1 MSASLPGHATYPD
14 VFKPITL
21 NGLSLRNRIFVPA
34 HTTNFGEHHLPSQ
47 RHVEYHRERAR
58 GGVGAIIFEAIRVM
72 DNTLGRPQGVSGYL
86 PGAVEAFAAVAQA
99 VHAEGAALIAQICH
113 MGRQIDGEFER
124 TVSVS
129 ASDLRWSLGATHPR
143 ALDRQAMDGVRQAHV
158 QVALNM
164 VAAGM
169 DGIELHWG
177 HGHLLQ
183 QFLSPMSNQRT
194 DEYGGSVQNRM
205 RFPLEVL
212 HAVRAAVGPDFCLG
226 VRISAEE
233 FMPGGL
239 TLPMSQE
246 IAVAAA
252 QACAIDFIHVSHSA
266 YHMSHSLGTQMADM
280 AFDVAD
286 FRALPQG
293 IKQALRAAGLNTPV
307 LTVCKYRDLQD
318 AQDMLAAGHA
328 DLVGMARAHVAD
340 PALVNKYA
348 QGRADEVRHCLGCNQ
363 GCAQRLERNMAITC
377 LINPRAGQEARW
389 PEADQ
394 DRAEQPKK
402 VLVIG
407 GGPAGCEAAWVA
419 AARGHQVTLWERG
432 QQLGGQLR
440 WTQQMPLRHDFVHLF
455 EHQQRM
461 LQRHGVQ
468 VQLGV
473 EATAERVVEAG
484 FDEVVVATGAQAL
497 PVQPSRGQA
506 LITQEQALA
515 DPQALGQRV
524 AFYDLTGEWTALSVI
539 EHLAD
544 LGKQVT
550 VFTPVAGF
558 AWRATIYSTLSN
570 RKRLRDKGVRLVL
583 LRQLLAYDGRVLK
596 LEDVST
602 GEVLEE
608 TGFDSVVGAQYG
620 RSDQTLELGLKAVQ
634 AQLEKGPRWHL
645 AGDCLSPRTAVEAVY
660 EGHALARAL

>member
-1 MSASLPGHATYPD
+1 MSTPLPGHATYPD

-21 NGLSLRNRIFVPA
+21 NRLSLRNRIFVPA

-47 RHVEYHRERAR
+47 RHVDYHRERAR

-99 VHAEGAALIAQICH
+99 VHAEGAALIAQVCH

-143 ALDRQAMDGVRQAHV
+143 ALDRQGMDEVRDAHV
-158 QVALNM
+158 RVALNM

-183 QFLSPMSNQRT
+183 QFLSPMSNQRE
-194 DEYGGSVQNRM
+194 DEYGGSVPKRM

-212 HAVRAAVGPDFCLG
+212 QAVRAAVGPDFCLG
-226 VRISAEE
+226 IRISAEE

-280 AFDVAD
+280 AFGVAE

-293 IKQALRAAGLNTPV
+293 IRQALRGAGLNTAV
-307 LTVCKYRDLQD
+307 FTVCKYRTLQD

-363 GCAQRLERNMAITC
+363 GCSQRLERNIAITC

-389 PEADQ
+389 PEAEQ
-394 DRAEQPKK
+394 DRAARAKK

-419 AARGHQVTLWERG
+419 AARGHSVTLWERG
-432 QQLGGQLR
+432 PQLGGQLL
-440 WTQQMPLRHDFVHLF
+440 WTQQMPLRQDFSHLF
-455 EHQQRM
+455 HHQQQM
-461 LQRHGVQ
+461 LKRHGVQ
-468 VQLGV
+468 VELGRQ
-473 EATAERVVEAG
+473 ATPQAVLEAG
-484 FDEVVVATGAQAL
+484 FDEVIVATGARAHAITPPQ
-497 PVQPSRGQA
+497 GQA
-506 LITQEQALA
+506 LVTQEQALA

-544 LGKQVT
+544 LGKQLT
-550 VFTPVAGF
+550 VYTPVAGF

-570 RKRLRDKGVRLVL
+570 RKRLRDKGVRLAL
-583 LRQLLAYDGRVLK
+583 LRQLLGWDGQTLT

-602 GEVLEE
+602 GEVLLEK
-608 TGFDSVVGAQYG
+608 GFDSVVGAQYG
-620 RSDQTLELGLKAVQ
+620 RSEQDLELGLKALA
-634 AQLEKGPRWHL
+634 AQGQRVNWHL
-645 AGDCLSPRTAVEAVY
+645 AGDCISPRTALEAVY

>member
-1 MSASLPGHATYPD
+1 
-14 VFKPITL
+14 
-21 NGLSLRNRIFVPA
+21 
-34 HTTNFGEHHLPSQ
+34 
-47 RHVEYHRERAR
+47 
-58 GGVGAIIFEAIRVM
+58 
-72 DNTLGRPQGVSGYL
+72 
-86 PGAVEAFAAVAQA
+86 
-99 VHAEGAALIAQICH
+99 
-113 MGRQIDGEFER
+113 
-124 TVSVS
+124 
-129 ASDLRWSLGATHPR
+129 
-143 ALDRQAMDGVRQAHV
+143 
-158 QVALNM
+158 
-164 VAAGM
+164 
-169 DGIELHWG
+169 
-177 HGHLLQ
+177 
-183 QFLSPMSNQRT
+183 
-194 DEYGGSVQNRM
+194 
-205 RFPLEVL
+205 
-212 HAVRAAVGPDFCLG
+212 
-226 VRISAEE
+226 
-233 FMPGGL
+233 
-239 TLPMSQE
+239 
-246 IAVAAA
+246 
-252 QACAIDFIHVSHSA
+252 
-266 YHMSHSLGTQMADM
+266 
-280 AFDVAD
+280 VAD

-363 GCAQRLERNMAITC
+363 GCAQRLERNIAITC

-524 AFYDLTGEWTALSVI
+524 AFYDLTGM
-539 EHLAD
+539 D
-544 LGKQVT
+544 
-550 VFTPVAGF
+550 
-558 AWRATIYSTLSN
+558 RA
-570 RKRLRDKGVRLVL
+570 
-583 LRQLLAYDGRVLK
+583 
-596 LEDVST
+596 
-602 GEVLEE
+602 
-608 TGFDSVVGAQYG
+608 VGDRAPG
-620 RSDQTLELGLKAVQ
+620 RSGQAGHGVHAGRGFCMARHDLLDLVQ
-634 AQLEKGPRWHL
+634 PQ
-645 AGDCLSPRTAVEAVY
+645 
-660 EGHALARAL
+660 ALA

>member
-1 MSASLPGHATYPD
+1 MSTPLPGHASYPD
-14 VFKPITL
+14 VFKPLTL
-21 NGLSLRNRIFVPA
+21 NCLTLRNRIFVPA

-47 RHVEYHRERAR
+47 RHVDYHRERAQ
-58 GGVGAIIFEAIRVM
+58 GGVGAIIFEAIRIM

-86 PGAVEAFAAVAQA
+86 PGAVQAYSAVVQA
-99 VHAEGAALIAQICH
+99 VHEHGAALIAQICH

-124 TVSVS
+124 TLSVS

-143 ALDRQAMDGVRQAHV
+143 ALDRQGMDAVRDAHV
-158 QVALNM
+158 KVALNM

-183 QFLSPMSNQRT
+183 QFLSPMSNQRD
-194 DEYGGSVQNRM
+194 DEYGGSLEKRM

-212 HAVRAAVGPDFCLG
+212 QAVRDAVGPQFCLG
-226 VRISAEE
+226 IRVSAEE

-239 TLPMSQE
+239 TLPISEQ

-252 QACAIDFIHVSHSA
+252 RACPIDFIHVSHSA

-280 AFDVAD
+280 AFGVDD
-286 FRALPQG
+286 FRALPRG
-293 IKQALRAAGLNTPV
+293 IKRALREADLDTAV
-307 LTVCKYRDLQD
+307 LTVCKYRTLQD

-363 GCAQRLERNMAITC
+363 GCAQRLERNIAITC
-377 LINPRAGQEARW
+377 LINPRAGLEARW

-394 DRAEQPKK
+394 DLAPQRKN
-402 VLVIG
+402 VLVVG
-407 GGPAGCEAAWVA
+407 GGPGGCEAAWVA
-419 AARGHQVTLWERG
+419 AARGHRVTLWERG
-432 QQLGGQLR
+432 DQLGGQLR
-440 WTQQMPLRHDFVHLF
+440 WTLNMPLRRDFAHLF
-455 EHQQRM
+455 NHQQRM
-461 LQRHGVQ
+461 LERHGVQ
-468 VQLGV
+468 VQLGQQ
-473 EATAERVVEAG
+473 ATAERVRAAG
-484 FDEVVVATGAQAL
+484 FDEVVLATGSHAL
-497 PVQPSRGQA
+497 PVAPSKGQA
-506 LITQEQALA
+506 LVTQEQALA
-515 DPQALGQRV
+515 DPSALGQRV

-544 LGKQVT
+544 LGKQLT

-583 LRQLLAYDGRVLK
+583 LRQLIAYDGQMLT

-602 GEVLEE
+602 GETLVEH
-608 TGFDSVVGAQYG
+608 GFDSVIGAQYG
-620 RSDQTLELGLKAVQ
+620 RSEQAIDSGLKAIA
-634 AQLEKGPRWHL
+634 AQGHSLRWHL
-645 AGDCLSPRTAVEAVY
+645 VGDCLSPRTALEAVY
-660 EGHALARAL
+660 EGHAVARAL

>member
-1 MSASLPGHATYPD
+1 
-14 VFKPITL
+14 
-21 NGLSLRNRIFVPA
+21 
-34 HTTNFGEHHLPSQ
+34 
-47 RHVEYHRERAR
+47 
-58 GGVGAIIFEAIRVM
+58 
-72 DNTLGRPQGVSGYL
+72 
-86 PGAVEAFAAVAQA
+86 
-99 VHAEGAALIAQICH
+99 
-113 MGRQIDGEFER
+113 
-124 TVSVS
+124 
-129 ASDLRWSLGATHPR
+129 
-143 ALDRQAMDGVRQAHV
+143 
-158 QVALNM
+158 
-164 VAAGM
+164 
-169 DGIELHWG
+169 
-177 HGHLLQ
+177 LLQ
-183 QFLSPMSNQRT
+183 QFLSPMSNQRD
-194 DEYGGSVQNRM
+194 DEYGGSVPNRM

-226 VRISAEE
+226 IRISAEE

-280 AFDVAD
+280 AFGVAE

-293 IKQALRAAGLNTPV
+293 IRQALRAASLNTAV
-307 LTVCKYRDLQD
+307 FTVCKYRTLQD

-328 DLVGMARAHVAD
+328 DMVGMARAHVAD

-363 GCAQRLERNMAITC
+363 GCSQRLERNIAITC

-389 PEADQ
+389 PEAEQ
-394 DRAEQPKK
+394 DRSANPKR

-419 AARGHQVTLWERG
+419 AARGHSVTLWERS
-432 QQLGGQLR
+432 QQLGGQLL
-440 WTQQMPLRHDFVHLF
+440 WTQHMALRQDFGHLF
-455 EHQQRM
+455 HHQQQM
-461 LQRHGVQ
+461 LKRHGVRIE
-468 VQLGV
+468 LGR
-473 EATAERVVEAG
+473 EASPQAVLEAG
-484 FDEVVVATGAQAL
+484 FDEVIVATGARASAVTPPQ
-497 PVQPSRGQA
+497 GQA
-506 LITQEQALA
+506 LLTQEQALA

-583 LRQLLAYDGRVLK
+583 LRQLLAYDGQTLT

-602 GEVLEE
+602 GEVLLEK
-608 TGFDSVVGAQYG
+608 GFDSVVGAQYG
-620 RSDQTLELGLKAVQ
+620 RSDQALELGLKALA
-634 AQLEKGPRWHL
+634 AQGQRVNWHL
-645 AGDCLSPRTAVEAVY
+645 AGDCISARTALEAVY

>member
-1 MSASLPGHATYPD
+1 MSTTLPGHATYPD

-21 NGLSLRNRIFVPA
+21 NRLTLRNRIFVPA

-47 RHVEYHRERAR
+47 RHVDYHRERAQ
-58 GGVGAIIFEAIRVM
+58 GGVGAIVFEAIRVM

-86 PGAVEAFAAVAQA
+86 PGAVEAFAAVARA
-99 VHAEGAALIAQICH
+99 VHEHGAALIAQICH

-124 TVSVS
+124 TLSVS

-143 ALDRQAMDGVRQAHV
+143 ELDRAGMDAVCQAHV

-169 DGIELHWG
+169 DGVELHWG

-183 QFLSPMSNQRT
+183 QFLSPMSNHRS
-194 DEYGGSVQNRM
+194 DDYGGSLQRRM

-212 HAVRAAVGPDFCLG
+212 QAVRDAVGPDFCLG
-226 VRISAEE
+226 IRISAEE

-239 TLPMSQE
+239 TLEQSEQ

-252 QACAIDFIHVSHSA
+252 RACPIDFIHVSHSA

-280 AFDVAD
+280 AFGVED
-286 FRALPQG
+286 FRALPRG
-293 IKQALRAAGLNTPV
+293 IKRALLEAGLDTPV
-307 LTVCKYRDLQD
+307 WTVCKYRDLQA

-363 GCAQRLERNMAITC
+363 GCAQRLERNIAITC
-377 LINPRAGQEARW
+377 LINPRAGLESRW
-389 PEADQ
+389 PEAHLDPA
-394 DRAEQPKK
+394 RERKN

-419 AARGHQVTLWERG
+419 AARGHRVTLWERSD
-432 QQLGGQLR
+432 QLGGQLR
-440 WTQQMPLRHDFVHLF
+440 WTLDMPLRRDFAHLF
-455 EHQQRM
+455 DHQQRM
-461 LQRHGVQ
+461 LERHGVQ
-468 VQLGV
+468 IELGLH
-473 EATAERVVEAG
+473 ASAERVRDAG
-484 FDEVVVATGAQAL
+484 FDEVVLATGASAL
-497 PVQPSRGQA
+497 AVAPTEGQA
-506 LITQEQALA
+506 LLTQEQALA
-515 DPQALGQRV
+515 DPAALGQRV

-544 LGKQVT
+544 LGKQVS

-558 AWRATIYSTLSN
+558 AWRTTIYSTLSN

-583 LRQLLAYDGRVLK
+583 LRQLQRYDGHTLT

-602 GEVLEE
+602 GQSVVEP
-608 TGFDSVVGAQYG
+608 GFDSVIGAQYG
-620 RSDQTLELGLKAVQ
+620 RSEQVLDRGLKELT
-634 AQLEKGPRWHL
+634 AQGHSLRWHL
-645 AGDCLSPRTAVEAVY
+645 VGDCLSPRTAVEAVY

>member
-1 MSASLPGHATYPD
+1 MSPTLPGHATFPD

-21 NGLSLRNRIFVPA
+21 NRLTLRNRIFVPA
-34 HTTNFGEHHLPSQ
+34 HTTNFGEDHLPSQ
-47 RHVEYHRERAR
+47 RHVDYHRERAR

-86 PGAVEAFAAVAQA
+86 PGAVEAYAAVAKA

-113 MGRQIDGEFER
+113 MGRQIEGEFER

-129 ASDLRWSLGATHPR
+129 ASDLRWSLSATHPR
-143 ALDRQAMDGVRQAHV
+143 ALDRQGMDEVRDAHV

-183 QFLSPMSNQRT
+183 QFLSPMSNQRD
-194 DEYGGSVQNRM
+194 DEYGGSVARRM

-212 HAVRAAVGPDFCLG
+212 QAVRAAVGPDFCLG
-226 VRISAEE
+226 LRISAEE

-252 QACAIDFIHVSHSA
+252 RACPIDFIHVSHSA

-280 AFDVAD
+280 AFGVAE

-293 IKQALRAAGLNTPV
+293 IRQALRAASLDTAV
-307 LTVCKYRDLQD
+307 FTVCKYRSLQD

-348 QGRADEVRHCLGCNQ
+348 QGRADEVRHCVGCNQ
-363 GCAQRLERNMAITC
+363 GCAQRLERNIAITC

-389 PEADQ
+389 PEAEQ
-394 DRAEQPKK
+394 DRAAQSKK

-419 AARGHQVTLWERG
+419 AARGHSVSLWERG
-432 QQLGGQLR
+432 LALGGQLR
-440 WTQQMPLRHDFVHLF
+440 WTQHMPLRQDFSHLF
-455 EHQQRM
+455 RHQQQM
-461 LQRHGVQ
+461 LKRHGVHIE
-468 VQLGV
+468 LGR
-473 EATAERVVEAG
+473 EATPQAVLEAG
-484 FDEVVVATGAQAL
+484 FDEVIVATGAQA
-497 PVQPSRGQA
+497 QPIMPPKGQA
-506 LITQEQALA
+506 LLTQEQALA
-515 DPQALGQRV
+515 DPAALGRHV
-524 AFYDLTGEWTALSVI
+524 AFYDLTGEWAALSVI

-544 LGKQVT
+544 LGKLLT

-583 LRQLLAYDGRVLK
+583 LRQLLAYDGKVLT

-602 GEVLEE
+602 GQVLVE

-620 RSDQTLELGLKAVQ
+620 RSDLDMEHGLKALAVQ
-634 AQLEKGPRWHL
+634 APGLRWHL
-645 AGDCLSPRTAVEAVY
+645 AGDCVSPRTALEAVY